1 MEKEI
6 NAFCRQVQEDDL
18 EMIMNWR
25 MLPEI
30 TKYMNTD
37 PKLTL
42 EGQKQWF
49 EKIGKSDKDYYWILE
64 VDGVAAG
71 VVSLVGYDLNQI
83 HTGVYIAVKEKRSLK
98 LTLYLQ
104 WNLYRY
110 AFEYM
115 GVHKVCEEVFFENKE
130 VNRILDMCGSK
141 REGVLRECVCKNGKF
156 YDVVARG
163 ILRSEWEEIKE
174 KRTFDIIPFE
184 IKGENKCF

>member
-6 NAFCRQVQEDDL
+6 NAFCRQIHEEDL

-30 TKYMNTD
+30 TRYMNTD

-49 EKIGKSDKDYYWILE
+49 EKIKKSDKDFYWILE
-64 VDGVAAG
+64 VDGTPAG
-71 VVSLVGYDLNQI
+71 VVSLVDYDLNQI

-110 AFEYM
+110 AFEYLK
-115 GVHKVCEEVFFENKE
+115 VHKVCEEVFSENKE

-141 REGVLRECVCKNGKF
+141 REGVLRDSVCKNGKY
-156 YDVVARG
+156 YDVVTRG
-163 ILRSEWEEIKE
+163 ILRSEWEEVKE
-174 KRTFDIIPFE
+174 KRTFDIIMFE
-184 IKGENKCF
+184 IKGENKCY